1 MGSHSVSV
9 ARDVGGTS
17 SSSTGTSAWS
27 RWWVGDRGWGDI
39 HQYISVCVQFQNP
52 RDAKKKVTGMP
63 RAWKI
68 SKLSQSNACL
78 NKLSSNFF
86 VLSFLNFFKSY
97 SWNKTE
103 NSYQMRQSENTLFS
117 IFRKRAGIQSL
128 EKNCS
133 LIWVNPGLVACYP
146 GPGAEILLYSAK
158 TDSLVELRI
167 YRPRE
172 EERRVILYNTQWP
185 HLRQHWYRN
194 TDTWCG
200 DLWFRCKFL

>member
-17 SSSTGTSAWS
+17 SSSTGTSVWS
-27 RWWVGDRGWGDI
+27 RWWVGSEDEI
-39 HQYISVCVQFQNP
+39 SINISVCVQFQNP
-52 RDAKKKVTGMP
+52 RDAKKKVAGMP

-78 NKLSSNFF
+78 NKLSS
-86 VLSFLNFFKSY
+86 SYLNFFKSY
-97 SWNKTE
+97 SWNQAE
-103 NSYQMRQSENTLFS
+103 NSHQMRQSENTLFS

-172 EERRVILYNTQWP
+172 EEWRRVV
-185 HLRQHWYRN
+185 
-194 TDTWCG
+194 WCV
-200 DLWFRCKFL
+200 LAPPL

>member
-1 MGSHSVSV
+1 
-9 ARDVGGTS
+9 
-17 SSSTGTSAWS
+17 
-27 RWWVGDRGWGDI
+27 
-39 HQYISVCVQFQNP
+39 
-52 RDAKKKVTGMP
+52 MP

-86 VLSFLNFFKSY
+86 ALSKLFQIIFLKLSRKFLSNEAVWKHI
-97 SWNKTE
+97 
-103 NSYQMRQSENTLFS
+103 
-117 IFRKRAGIQSL
+117 IFHFPKEGWVQSL

-172 EERRVILYNTQWP
+172 EEWRRVILYNTQWP